1 MTSTS
6 ITIANYK
13 TSMPTSKFAP
23 KEQVVSILPS
33 IDDCLSLLPRS
44 VGNHILSYTTAWYDF
59 YLENLIKK
67 YGYKFVIITLNS
79 IFHFHIKA
87 SLKYDVSL
95 FNHIDKH
102 SKRLRQI
109 NRTLILQT
117 FNQAIL
123 KREQHYIEWKALQV
137 SKRLNTKQRQ
147 QVWFNKIEVGDIISN
162 EYNIS
167 SLNEYHLI
175 LEKTKST
182 YYSIEIKIQQYPFSP
197 PPQPALTQEE
207 QTALTQEELA
217 FQIWCNLNPST
228 GETEEEP
235 PIDTNTYL
243 VSLQLTSWGT
253 INFIRTIDRNMLF
266 DYQNSYGVRQLER
279 RPVRVVYT
287 KFTQGVK
294 HSRIKLMSEF
304 TSKENFMGFNL
315 YKQERKT
322 LKYYSV

>member
-162 EYNIS
+162 DYNIS

-197 PPQPALTQEE
+197 PPQPVLTQEE

-217 FQIWCNLNPST
+217 FQI
-228 GETEEEP
+228 EEP

-266 DYQNSYGVRQLER
+266 DYPNPYGVRQLER

>member
-1 MTSTS
+1 MTSSS

-33 IDDCLSLLPRS
+33 IDECLSLLPRS

-87 SLKYDVSL
+87 SIKYDVSL

-137 SKRLNTKQRQ
+137 SKRLDTKQRQ
-147 QVWFNKIEVGDIISN
+147 QVWLNKIEVGDIITN

-175 LEKTKST
+175 LEKTKTT
-182 YYSIEIKIQQYPFSP
+182 YYSIQIKIQQYPFAP
-197 PPQPALTQEE
+197 PPQPAPTQEE

-228 GETEEEP
+228 GETEDEP
-235 PIDTNTYL
+235 PVDTNTYL
-243 VSLQLTSWGT
+243 VSLQLNSYGSSK
-253 INFIRTIDRNMLF
+253 FSRTIDRNMLF
-266 DYQNSYGVRQLER
+266 DYPSSYGVRQLER
-279 RPVRVVYT
+279 QPVRVVYT

-294 HSRIKLMSEF
+294 DSKIKLMSEF
-304 TSKENFMGFNL
+304 KRKEDFMVFSR

>member
-1 MTSTS
+1 MTSS
-6 ITIANYK
+6 RITIANYK

-33 IDDCLSLLPRS
+33 IDECLSLLPRS

-95 FNHIDKH
+95 FKHIDKH

-137 SKRLNTKQRQ
+137 SKRLDTKQRQ
-147 QVWFNKIEVGDIISN
+147 QVWLNKIEVGDIIVN

-175 LEKTKST
+175 LEKTKTT
-182 YYSIEIKIQQYPFSP
+182 YYSIQIKIQQYPFA
-197 PPQPALTQEE
+197 PPQQPAPTQEE
-207 QTALTQEELA
+207 
-217 FQIWCNLNPST
+217 
-228 GETEEEP
+228 
-235 PIDTNTYL
+235 IDTNTYL
-243 VSLQLTSWGT
+243 VSLQLNSYGSSK
-253 INFIRTIDRNMLF
+253 FSRTIDRNMLF
-266 DYQNSYGVRQLER
+266 DYPNPYGVRQLER
-279 RPVRVVYT
+279 QPVRVVYT
-287 KFTQGVK
+287 KFIQGVK
-294 HSRIKLMSEF
+294 DSKIKLMSEF
-304 TSKENFMGFNL
+304 KTKENFMVFNQ